1 VGDEEPYVHLQ
12 MVWPERLLDPRPS
25 IRLAS
30 GYTLRTYR
38 PGDET
43 GFFKVMERA
52 GWPGWDEE
60 KLRPWIARVPPGS
73 WFMIVDDPSGEIVA
87 TAMGLHDHTDLH
99 PFGGELGWVAADPA
113 HAGKALGGA
122 VSAAVTARLIAAG
135 YRNIHLYT
143 EHWRLAALKTYLRL
157 GFVPFLYAPEMAG
170 RWRAVCE
177 TLAWPFTPE
186 AWAP

>member
-1 VGDEEPYVHLQ
+1 MGDEEPYVHLQ

-73 WFMIVDDPSGEIVA
+73 WFMIVDDRV
-87 TAMGLHDHTDLH
+87 L
-99 PFGGELGWVAADPA
+99 
-113 HAGKALGGA
+113 A
-122 VSAAVTARLIAAG
+122 VSG
-135 YRNIHLYT
+135 H
-143 EHWRLAALKTYLRL
+143 
-157 GFVPFLYAPEMAG
+157 
-170 RWRAVCE
+170 
-177 TLAWPFTPE
+177 
-186 AWAP
+186 